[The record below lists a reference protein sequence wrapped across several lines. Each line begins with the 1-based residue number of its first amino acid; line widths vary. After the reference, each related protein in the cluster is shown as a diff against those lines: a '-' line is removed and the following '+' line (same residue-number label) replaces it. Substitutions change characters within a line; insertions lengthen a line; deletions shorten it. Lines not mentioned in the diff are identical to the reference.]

1 MSSGKRSRDLNCF
14 INNKIDLRE
23 NWVRFQTR
31 SVLFRIGSATM
42 YVEPGKQPQ
51 SLHCLLQQRACSPS
65 QWVLGVPDKGM
76 LPLWGLQVAF
86 EIGMAAVPSC
96 SMGQARGKPA
106 HTARRA
112 LQFSSRFQSR
122 FPSLSPV
129 CSEGY
134 LWISELVLWHIV
146 SHKFS

>member
-1 MSSGKRSRDLNCF
+1 MSSGKCSWDLSCF
-14 INNKIDLRE
+14 INNKADLRE
-23 NWVRFQTR
+23 NWVWFQTR
-31 SVLFRIGSATM
+31 SVLFRIGSATV
-42 YVEPGKQPQ
+42 YIEPGKQPQ
-51 SLHCLLQQRACSPS
+51 SLHCLLQQRTCNPS
-65 QWVLGVPDKGM
+65 QWVLDAPDKGTV
-76 LPLWGLQVAF
+76 PLWGLQVAS
-86 EIGMAAVPSC
+86 EIGTAAVPSC

-106 HTARRA
+106 QTARRA

-122 FPSLSPV
+122 FPSLSRV